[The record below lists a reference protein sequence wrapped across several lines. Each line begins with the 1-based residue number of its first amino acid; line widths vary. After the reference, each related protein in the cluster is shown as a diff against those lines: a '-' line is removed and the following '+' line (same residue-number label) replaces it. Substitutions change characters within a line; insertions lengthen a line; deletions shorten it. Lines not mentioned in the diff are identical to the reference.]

1 MIFEINS
8 NLIVE
13 QDYKNFEQK
22 IYEVYDLFK
31 NFFGAE
37 IMEKYDL
44 FIDNATKNSGY
55 APVITRL
62 LRKHLT
68 IKLGVEDFSNK
79 EEIVFEISHEMC
91 HYVFYSLKSL
101 EKEKADDEEENICTA
116 MSLII
121 LNMLYPDNI
130 NNWIN
135 HVENMKEEKY
145 NKGAKIAR
153 ECNFNITI
161 LKDKIYKICNYK
173 N

>member
-1 MIFEINS
+1 MKI
-8 NLIVE
+8 LILLSTF
-13 QDYKNFEQK
+13 NGH
-22 IYEVYDLFK
+22 LFLP
-31 NFFGAE
+31 E
-37 IMEKYDL
+37 
-44 FIDNATKNSGY
+44 
-55 APVITRL
+55 L
-62 LRKHLT
+62 LDSLYCQ
-68 IKLGVEDFSNK
+68 